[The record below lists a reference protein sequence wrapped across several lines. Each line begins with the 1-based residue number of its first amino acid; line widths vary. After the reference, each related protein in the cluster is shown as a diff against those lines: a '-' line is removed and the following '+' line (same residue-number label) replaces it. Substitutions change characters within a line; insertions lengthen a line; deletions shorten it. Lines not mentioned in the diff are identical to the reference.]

1 VLWSGYVFLRR
12 EQVRRGLP
20 LFVGH
25 TLLLLA
31 VNEWLLPA
39 TPLKTASSER
49 ALKSAEVLSIR
60 DEAVTT
66 AAGDPIG
73 LRLVFEVRFARR
85 IVGIVSA
92 SAFAT
97 SETEPPWMP
106 GVLDF
111 DGYEQ
116 TIQPS
121 SGSQSMRR
129 VFEKDVVYR
138 VEVTRMPGVRGV
150 DFLTRRPC
158 RNISPGLSETEILAA
173 LRRRGNRRYRGD
185 PREQRRCAGE
195 RCDCG
200 IRDVSV
206 LRPGGHVPGRH
217 QERLEPCPR

>member
-1 VLWSGYVFLRR
+1 
-12 EQVRRGLP
+12 
-20 LFVGH
+20 
-25 TLLLLA
+25 
-31 VNEWLLPA
+31 
-39 TPLKTASSER
+39 
-49 ALKSAEVLSIR
+49 
-60 DEAVTT
+60 
-66 AAGDPIG
+66 
-73 LRLVFEVRFARR
+73 
-85 IVGIVSA
+85 
-92 SAFAT
+92 
-97 SETEPPWMP
+97 MP

-158 RNISPGLSETEILAA
+158 RNTPPGLSETEILAA